1 MVDLSISI
9 SGRLA
14 VALERLAIE
23 EGIYINEAVIIAL
36 QGWLAEHGYIGQ
48 DDHLQEVTATLG
60 EA

>member
-23 EGIYINEAVIIAL
+23 EGIHTHEAIIIAL
-36 QGWLAEHGYIGQ
+36 QGWLAEHGYIEPDTGLRE
-48 DDHLQEVTATLG
+48 DTVTAG